1 MVITGELYRQYALCK
16 LVVHVAN
23 LHMHNK
29 VIKLLQ
35 VLCLCRMYIVHAH

>member
-1 MVITGELYRQYALCK
+1 MVMTDELYRQYALCK

-23 LHMHNK
+23 LHK

-35 VLCLCRMYIVHAH
+35 VLCLCRMYTVHAH